1 MDWMYFKKILNTNI
15 GDDSS
20 NAYPRWINTHRLHWK
35 KKKFELTYPEYQQR
49 VRLDC
54 SIGHSYRLVLIAMQ
68 FELHQPPNLP

>member
-1 MDWMYFKKILNTNI
+1 MTLPMLILAESKRTGSI
-15 GDDSS
+15 EK
-20 NAYPRWINTHRLHWK
+20 K